1 MIGGQKKCIGLI
13 FGGNSNEHEV
23 SISSAKTVYQAFNSE
38 INKERYKVK
47 TFYINK
53 YGDWLDSHLSEKIL
67 IGGINKNK
75 TNKQEIFNQKK
86 INFLEGIEFQN
97 VDVWFPL
104 LHGFNGED
112 GSIHGLLRFTKKPL
126 VGCGIFGSALA
137 MDKILMKTI
146 FSNFKLPQ
154 VDYLVF
160 QNVDLDDKEVKN
172 KIINEILKKLNFPV
186 FVKPSNSGS
195 SLGIS
200 KVKNESE
207 ILQALEKAR
216 GIDPRIL
223 VEEGLE
229 VREIECGIIG
239 KSKLLTSEIGEVKY
253 ESDWYDYDSKYNS
266 NNKIIIPA
274 EIDSKITKQIKEIAI
289 QSCRALNIFGFARVD
304 FFLEKF
310 SNKDPRMSV
319 PNKELKNL
327 SVGIVS
333 TKFLTDLAI
342 ARSFVSTGRSF
353 VTGCGVKDKLI
364 SLNALDLRGIA
375 IINAFRFIYTL
386 SCIIIH
392 HIIISIKV
400 FQYPKGNATWI
411 FRSTSKN
418 IECNAIFFWPSM
430 TRKVT
435 FC

>member
-23 SISSAKTVYQAFNSE
+23 SISSAKTVFQAFNSE
-38 INKERYKVK
+38 INKERYTVK
-47 TFYINK
+47 PFYINK
-53 YGDWLDSHLSEKIL
+53 HGDWLDSHLSEKIL
-67 IGGINKNK
+67 IGEIENNK

-86 INFLEGIEFQN
+86 INFLDGIEFQN

-126 VGCGIFGSALA
+126 VGCGIIGSALG

-146 FSNFKLPQ
+146 FSNLKLPQ
-154 VDYLVF
+154 VNYLVF
-160 QNVDLDDKEVKN
+160 QNEDLNYKEVKN
-172 KIINEILKKLNFPV
+172 KIINEILKKLKFPV

-216 GIDPRIL
+216 KIDSRIL
-223 VEEGLE
+223 IEEGLE

-239 KSKLLTSEIGEVKY
+239 NSKLLTSEIGEVNY
-253 ESDWYDYDSKYNS
+253 ESDWYDYDSKYHS

-274 EIDSKITKQIKEIAI
+274 ELDSTITKEIKEIAI

-304 FFLEKF
+304 FFLEKS
-310 SNKDPRMSV
+310 SNKILINEINTIPGFTKNSMFPMLWEASG
-319 PNKELKNL
+319 LKIEQL
-327 SVGIVS
+327 V
-333 TKFLTDLAI
+333 A
-342 ARSFVSTGRSF
+342 
-353 VTGCGVKDKLI
+353 KLVDI
-364 SLNALDLRGIA
+364 SLDL
-375 IINAFRFIYTL
+375 
-386 SCIIIH
+386 
-392 HIIISIKV
+392 
-400 FQYPKGNATWI
+400 
-411 FRSTSKN
+411 
-418 IECNAIFFWPSM
+418 
-430 TRKVT
+430 
-435 FC
+435 